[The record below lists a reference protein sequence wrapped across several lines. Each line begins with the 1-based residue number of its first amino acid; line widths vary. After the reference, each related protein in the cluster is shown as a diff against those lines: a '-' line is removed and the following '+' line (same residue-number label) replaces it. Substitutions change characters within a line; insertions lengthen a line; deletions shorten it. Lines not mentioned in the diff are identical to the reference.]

1 MNELAELR
9 QWLSDH
15 WDPELSLLQ
24 WRGRLA
30 DAGWAFPAW
39 PEQWCGR
46 SLPPAAAALAA
57 RELTAAGVP
66 GPPDGVGTVLAAP
79 VLLDFGSDDLKR
91 RLIRP
96 TVTGEVTWCQ
106 LFSEPGAGSDLASL
120 AARAEPGEG
129 GWLVTGQ
136 KVWST
141 GAATADYG
149 LLLART
155 DPELPRHEGITCF
168 VLPMRQP
175 GVVVRPLRQMN
186 GHSSFNEVFLDGA
199 VVPAGN
205 EIGAVGVGW
214 RVARTVLAHERR
226 LQAQR
231 PATAPAGA
239 AGRAWREA
247 IAERI
252 SAAEPHKWYPQRAG
266 RPDLVIELAKAA
278 GKAGDPVLRQ
288 EIAKLITLV
297 WPARWMTE
305 RFRDGRTAGQNPG
318 PEGSLAKLASSRIA
332 QQSARVHAMI
342 AGASGMLAGP
352 GSPLGGVIAEIIVSV
367 PAISIAG
374 GTDEIQRTIV
384 ADRILGLPREPDA
397 SVGVPFRQLAR

>member
-1 MNELAELR
+1 MNDLAELR
-9 QWLSDH
+9 QWLTDN

-24 WRGRLA
+24 WRGLLA

-46 SLPPAAAALAA
+46 SLPPAAAASVA

-66 GPPDGVGTVLAAP
+66 PPPDGIGTVLAAP
-79 VLLDFGSDDLKR
+79 VLLEYGSDDLKR

-96 TVTGEVTWCQ
+96 TVTGEVSWCQ

-120 AARAEPGEG
+120 ATRAEPGAN
-129 GWLVTGQ
+129 GWHVTGQ

-155 DPELPRHEGITCF
+155 DSDVPKHDGITCF
-168 VLPMRQP
+168 AVPMRQP

-199 VVPAGN
+199 AVPSQN
-205 EIGAVGVGW
+205 VIGESGGGW

-231 PATAPAGA
+231 PAAAPAGA
-239 AGRAWREA
+239 TGRAWREA

-252 SAAEPHKWYPQRAG
+252 AAAEPHKWYPQRAG
-266 RPDLVIELAKAA
+266 RPDLVIEQARANGKAA
-278 GKAGDPVLRQ
+278 DPVIRQ
-288 EIAKLITLV
+288 EIARLIILT
-297 WPARWMTE
+297 WPARWMAD
-305 RFRDGRTAGQNPG
+305 RLQALRAAGQNPG

-342 AGASGMLAGP
+342 AGTSGLLAGP
-352 GSPLGGVIAEIIVSV
+352 DSPLGGIIAEIAVSV

-397 SVGVPFRQLAR
+397 SIGVPFRQLAR